1 MSDGAAVPEKAKRR
15 SAPPADRTT
24 SFDAKRRE
32 IAEAA
37 VRVFDRLGVQRTTMG
52 TLAEELDIDRSS
64 LYYYISSKEEL
75 LDEVLRTV
83 VERNY
88 LKAKQIEE
96 SIVSPRRKLR
106 DFVMML
112 MSSYG
117 EHYPLFYIYIRE
129 NLSHVTGPRSE
140 WSSRMRD
147 MNRDTTASLIAII
160 EQGFADGSF
169 RRIGKAS
176 VIAYGIFGVVG
187 WTSRWFRPG
196 SSEASAEEIGGT
208 YAELV
213 LAGLESPY

>member
-1 MSDGAAVPEKAKRR
+1 MSDETTVTEKPKRR
-15 SAPPADRTT
+15 SASPADRSA

-37 VRVFDRLGVQRTTMG
+37 VRVFDRIGFQRTTMG
-52 TLAEELDIDRSS
+52 ALAEELGIDRSS

-83 VERNY
+83 VERNF
-88 LKAKQIEE
+88 LNAKKIEE
-96 SIVSPRRKLR
+96 SKVSPRRKLR

-129 NLSHVTGPRSE
+129 NLSHVTGPRSN

-147 MNRDTTASLIAII
+147 MNRQTTASLIAII

-187 WTSRWFRPG
+187 WTSRWYRPG
-196 SSEASAEEIGGT
+196 ASEATAEEIAGT
-208 YAELV
+208 YAEMV

>member
-1 MSDGAAVPEKAKRR
+1 MSDETTVTEKPKRR
-15 SAPPADRTT
+15 SASPADRSA

-37 VRVFDRLGVQRTTMG
+37 VRVFDRIGFQRTTMG
-52 TLAEELDIDRSS
+52 ALAEELGIDRSS

-83 VERNY
+83 VERNF
-88 LKAKQIEE
+88 LNAKKIEE
-96 SIVSPRRKLR
+96 SKVSPRRKLR

-129 NLSHVTGPRSE
+129 NLSHVTGPRSN

-147 MNRDTTASLIAII
+147 MNRQTTASLIAII

-187 WTSRWFRPG
+187 WTSRWYRPG
-196 SSEASAEEIGGT
+196 ASEATAEEIGGT
-208 YAELV
+208 YAEMV

>member
-1 MSDGAAVPEKAKRR
+1 MDDATTVSEKPKRR
-15 SAPPADRTT
+15 SAPPADRSA
-24 SFDAKRRE
+24 SFDARRRE

-37 VRVFDRLGVQRTTMG
+37 VRLFDRSGFQRTTMG
-52 TLAEELDIDRSS
+52 ALAEELGIDRSS

-83 VERNY
+83 VERNF
-88 LKAKQIEE
+88 LKAKKIEE
-96 SIVSPRRKLR
+96 SNVSPRRKLR
-106 DFVMML
+106 DFIMML

-129 NLSHVTGPRSE
+129 NLSQVTGPRSE

-147 MNRDTTASLIAII
+147 MNRQTTASLIAII

-169 RRIGKAS
+169 RRIGQAS
-176 VIAYGIFGVVG
+176 VIASGIFGVVG
-187 WTSRWFRPG
+187 WTSRWFKPTTRG
-196 SSEASAEEIGGT
+196 VSAEEIGGT
-208 YAELV
+208 YAEMV